1 MGLPLSDWMNFLY
14 YTRHLQLEFMYFL
27 IKTGGATSISK
38 FAFVSINRELP
49 GEIVS
54 VHVKSGQHPQFFQ
67 ACRHAFTVP
76 TVVMTT

>member
-1 MGLPLSDWMNFLY
+1 
-14 YTRHLQLEFMYFL
+14 MYFV
-27 IKTGGATSISK
+27 IKTAGLQNGALFLK

-67 ACRHAFTVP
+67 ACRRDFTVP
-76 TVVMTT
+76 IVEVTTWAENQQ